1 MWKISSHAK
10 IKDIFR
16 RKKLKSKDLIHERG
30 ASVKTFELEENKIL
44 IEGTLTDERF
54 CRSFIY
60 SLQRRVDPGVIHRIT
75 VRMMLSLP
83 KLIIESAEAEMPA
96 VPVGMCRE
104 IKDVVH
110 KLIGL
115 RLTRGFKDKVKELFG
130 GRNGCIHMTNL
141 ILFMSSAAI
150 QGSYTYY
157 NRVREDGRLKYPDF
171 DDSLII
177 NSCHVW
183 MEEGPFVARLKEM
196 KKTAEGVRT
205 DKAGRK

>member
-1 MWKISSHAK
+1 M
-10 IKDIFR
+10 
-16 RKKLKSKDLIHERG
+16 KKKDLIHERG
-30 ASVKTFELEENKIL
+30 AFVKIFELEENQIL

-60 SLQRRVDPGVIHRIT
+60 SLQRLVDPDVIHRIT
-75 VRMMLSLP
+75 VRMTLSLP

-115 RLTRGFKDKVKELFG
+115 RLTRGFKDKVKKLFG

-141 ILFMSSAAI
+141 ILFMSTAAI
-150 QGSYTYY
+150 QGSYTFY
-157 NRVREDGRLKYPDF
+157 NRVREDGRLKHPDF

-183 MEEGPFVARLKEM
+183 SEDGSFAARLVEM
-196 KKTAEGVRT
+196 KKAAESVRAEKT
-205 DKAGRK
+205 GRK